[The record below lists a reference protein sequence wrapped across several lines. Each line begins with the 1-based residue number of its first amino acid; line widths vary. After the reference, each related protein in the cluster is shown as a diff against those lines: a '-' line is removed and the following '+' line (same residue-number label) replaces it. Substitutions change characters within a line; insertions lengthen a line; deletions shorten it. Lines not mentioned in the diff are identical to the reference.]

1 MKKFLIGL
9 LGIILLIVYIA
20 LVIVTFAVTTVSK
33 ILIWLTNGSQSI
45 LERIKTDFQYG
56 GS

>member
-1 MKKFLIGL
+1 MKKFFVGL
-9 LGIILLIVYIA
+9 LGIILLVVYVT
-20 LVIVTFAVTTVSK
+20 LVIATFAVTTVSK
-33 ILIWLTNGSQSI
+33 ILIWLTNGSQNV